1 MLRLL
6 PPMGTQGARESSCRV
21 FPQSPGRPR
30 CTSWLSPPSK
40 KSDTKRRTLI
50 RSTSEGRPGG
60 GGLFTS
66 THFIADVQ
74 ELAQG
79 LQSFSPES
87 GRLKT
92 GDVSPRPLSL
102 QRAQGQYCS
111 CHEGLQI
118 RQTRRERKR

>member
-1 MLRLL
+1 MAHT
-6 PPMGTQGARESSCRV
+6 PGRESDSTC
-21 FPQSPGRPR
+21 
-30 CTSWLSPPSK
+30 
-40 KSDTKRRTLI
+40 RTLI

-66 THFIADVQ
+66 THFLADVQ

-111 CHEGLQI
+111 CHESVQI
-118 RQTRRERKR
+118 RQTRFPCSEGPHRL